1 MAGVLKYTRKDLAS
15 LVYHPVRPLDVISDE
30 IGIPVQ
36 DIAKVSHAP
45 LQFWPRMQTH
55 WSNDVQHRARVPC
68 DPCGFLSGADPLDS
82 RLKMRNVPP

>member
-1 MAGVLKYTRKDLAS
+1 MKYTRKDLAS

-45 LQFWPRMQTH
+45 SWPRMQTH
-55 WSNDVQHRARVPC
+55 WSNDVHHLALVPC
-68 DPCGFLSGADPLDS
+68 GPCGFLSGADPPDS